1 MQVLLNLN
9 SLLTWRSLQSIFNS
23 KKSIFNSEKFIFIHQ
38 FRVQTFWWGVESIY
52 LQFSKVALS
61 HSNSQI
67 SFQRNCC
74 VEYSSKSNIPVRSF
88 CVARDVN
95 QGAPGVNHYSDIP
108 ATFCC
113 CQHTYICPRIYVYS
127 LTHSNVHL
135 QIQNTH
141 KKCCLWYS
149 TFIWNVLQIQI
160 N

>member
-95 QGAPGVNHYSDIP
+95 QGGARSKSLFRYSGDILLLP
-108 ATFCC
+108 
-113 CQHTYICPRIYVYS
+113 TYIYLPSYICVF
-127 LTHSNVHL
+127 THSL
-135 QIQNTH
+135 
-141 KKCCLWYS
+141 
-149 TFIWNVLQIQI
+149 
-160 N
+160 